1 MRKGAV
7 RRFRWVWMLIVD
19 LLEAHHDRWS
29 HVLYA
34 YPVAGH
40 GVGSLVPY
48 EPYGPAT
55 VAAEGAESF
64 QADQEADAQL
74 WPRLLSFLARL

>member
-1 MRKGAV
+1 MN
-7 RRFRWVWMLIVD
+7 
-19 LLEAHHDRWS
+19 LLDDHHDHWS
-29 HVLYA
+29 HVLYP

-55 VAAEGAESF
+55 VAAEGSTSF
-64 QADQEADAQL
+64 QADQEADAPL
-74 WPRLLSFLARL
+74 WPRLLSSLVSL

>member
-1 MRKGAV
+1 V
-7 RRFRWVWMLIVD
+7 N
-19 LLEAHHDRWS
+19 LLNDHHDKWS
-29 HVLYA
+29 HVLY
-34 YPVAGH
+34 PFSKAGH

-55 VAAEGAESF
+55 VAAEGSIPF

-74 WPRLLSFLARL
+74 WPRLLSFLGSL